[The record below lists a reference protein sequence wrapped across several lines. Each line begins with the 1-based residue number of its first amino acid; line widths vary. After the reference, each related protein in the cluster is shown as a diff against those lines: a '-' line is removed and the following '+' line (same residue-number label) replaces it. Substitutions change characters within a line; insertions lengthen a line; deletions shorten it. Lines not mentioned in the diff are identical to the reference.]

1 MSEHPPPSVNEAGRA
16 LRQALRGSVKKH
28 AWLFI
33 LQGVVMVLA
42 GLSAI
47 VFPLFSA
54 IAVVIFL
61 GWMLIISGVAQGI
74 TLVTAKE
81 APHFWLQL
89 ISLALGC
96 VVGFM
101 MVSRPEAG
109 LLALTL
115 LIIVYF
121 LVEGMAKVVFALT
134 IRPLPNW
141 AWVLASG
148 LMSVVLSIYLWASMP
163 VTAAWLLGL
172 LLGFSLIGQGAA
184 LTYMAWRL
192 RSQPEP

>member
-1 MSEHPPPSVNEAGRA
+1 MSEEHAASVNEAGRA
-16 LRQALRGSVKKH
+16 LRDALRRSVKKH

-33 LQGVVMVLA
+33 VQGVVMVLA
-42 GLSAI
+42 GLAAI
-47 VFPLFSA
+47 AFPLFSA
-54 IAVVIFL
+54 IAVVVFL

-74 TLVTAKE
+74 TLITAKE

-89 ISLALGC
+89 ISLALSC
-96 VVGFM
+96 VVGLM

-134 IRPLPNW
+134 VRPLPNW
-141 AWVLASG
+141 TWVLASG
-148 LMSVVLSIYLWASMP
+148 LVSVILSIYLWASMP
-163 VTAAWLLGL
+163 LTAAWLLGL
-172 LLGFSLIGQGAA
+172 LLGFSLISQGAA
-184 LTYMAWRL
+184 LAYMAWRL
-192 RSQPEP
+192 RGHPG

>member
-1 MSEHPPPSVNEAGRA
+1 MSEEHAASVNEAGRA
-16 LRQALRGSVKKH
+16 LRDALRRSVKKH

-33 LQGVVMVLA
+33 VQGVVMVLA
-42 GLSAI
+42 GLAAI
-47 VFPLFSA
+47 AFPLFSA
-54 IAVVIFL
+54 IAVVVFL

-74 TLVTAKE
+74 TLITAKE

-89 ISLALGC
+89 ISLALSC
-96 VVGFM
+96 VVGLM

-134 IRPLPNW
+134 VRPLPNW
-141 AWVLASG
+141 TWVLASG
-148 LMSVVLSIYLWASMP
+148 LVSVVLSIYLWASMP
-163 VTAAWLLGL
+163 LTAAWLLGL
-172 LLGFSLIGQGAA
+172 LLGFSLISQGAA
-184 LTYMAWRL
+184 LAYMAWRL
-192 RSQPEP
+192 RGHPG